1 MLFENSFSEKIRH
14 LDVCVFVSLECVSVA
29 PYIQMRNKWN
39 AVLPILYCCAVLQKY
54 EQNTSAFFSKF
65 RMPDWQIYGQ
75 NKGFCEL
82 GYNQSVIEL
91 FAQLINNTF
100 TCTKLQNTG
109 KITQTLI

>member
-1 MLFENSFSEKIRH
+1 MECSAANSLLLCSFAKIR
-14 LDVCVFVSLECVSVA
+14 A
-29 PYIQMRNKWN
+29 
-39 AVLPILYCCAVLQKY
+39 KY
-54 EQNTSAFFSKF
+54 KRFFSKV

>member
-1 MLFENSFSEKIRH
+1 MECSAANSLLLCSFAKIR
-14 LDVCVFVSLECVSVA
+14 A
-29 PYIQMRNKWN
+29 
-39 AVLPILYCCAVLQKY
+39 KY
-54 EQNTSAFFSKF
+54 K
-65 RMPDWQIYGQ
+65 QIYGQ

>member
-1 MLFENSFSEKIRH
+1 MECSAANSLLLCSFAKIR
-14 LDVCVFVSLECVSVA
+14 A
-29 PYIQMRNKWN
+29 
-39 AVLPILYCCAVLQKY
+39 KY
-54 EQNTSAFFSKF
+54 KRFFFSNVL
-65 RMPDWQIYGQ
+65 MPDWQIYGQ

>member
-1 MLFENSFSEKIRH
+1 M
-14 LDVCVFVSLECVSVA
+14 
-29 PYIQMRNKWN
+29 Q
-39 AVLPILYCCAVLQKY
+39 CCQFFIVVQFCK
-54 EQNTSAFFSKF
+54 NTSKLQALLFPKSGG
-65 RMPDWQIYGQ
+65 QIGKYMGKI
-75 NKGFCEL
+75 KGFCEV

>member
-1 MLFENSFSEKIRH
+1 M
-14 LDVCVFVSLECVSVA
+14 
-29 PYIQMRNKWN
+29 Q
-39 AVLPILYCCAVLQKY
+39 CCQFFIVVQFCK
-54 EQNTSAFFSKF
+54 NTSKIQALFSKV

-75 NKGFCEL
+75 NKGFCEV

>member
-1 MLFENSFSEKIRH
+1 M
-14 LDVCVFVSLECVSVA
+14 
-29 PYIQMRNKWN
+29 Q
-39 AVLPILYCCAVLQKY
+39 CCQFFIVVQFCK
-54 EQNTSAFFSKF
+54 NTSKIQALFFSKV

-75 NKGFCEL
+75 NKGFCEV

-109 KITQTLI
+109 KIKQTLI

>member
-1 MLFENSFSEKIRH
+1 MKIPFQKKSGILLCVCLCLLSVFL
-14 LDVCVFVSLECVSVA
+14 LDA
-29 PYIQMRNKWN
+29 WN

-54 EQNTSAFFSKF
+54 EQNTSASFSKV

-75 NKGFCEL
+75 NKGFCEV